1 MLELLTLGAAGAAG
15 LFGHVKSKD
24 FINRKLRYTSIVE
37 KPAVGLGVAAGAATA
52 IAVAA
57 LPGVFTLGPGLLVG
71 AGVGT
76 GVAAGIKKARRG

>member
-57 LPGVFTLGPGLLVG
+57 LPVFTLGPGLLVG
-71 AGVGT
+71 AGIGT